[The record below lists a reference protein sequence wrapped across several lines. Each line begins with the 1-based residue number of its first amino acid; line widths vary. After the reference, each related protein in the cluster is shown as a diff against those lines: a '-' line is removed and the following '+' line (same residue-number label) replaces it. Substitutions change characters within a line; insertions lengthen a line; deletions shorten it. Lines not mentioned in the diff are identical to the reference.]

1 MREIE
6 PIFVAVSI
14 DEKSTKNAK
23 INLSHHTPSSTFC
36 SVFLTGKPIQKGR
49 HFEKP
54 ALNKANQSNQ
64 FEHFQ
69 DWFSGCMGHLLDM
82 ATNKKSVAFNSF
94 PARALIND

>member
-1 MREIE
+1 VREIE

-64 FEHFQ
+64 FEHF
-69 DWFSGCMGHLLDM
+69 SGLVFRLYGP
-82 ATNKKSVAFNSF
+82 F
-94 PARALIND
+94 ARYGYQQKVRCF